1 MSRNR
6 TLLESAGE
14 WFEYNDKGKWLNE
27 MKGSISLI
35 AQIIV
40 TMTFSLATN
49 PPGGVVQVGLSD
61 KAFCSGL
68 VCAGEAVMATVNH
81 NKYLGFMI
89 CNTICFIAS
98 ISVCLLLVSGIQINN
113 SFSIWLLSTG
123 MCVSLTSLAL
133 TYLFAAS
140 MVTPNSIWNS
150 IAGNAFGVVVIVWVA
165 FVVIVIAI
173 YLIVRFFVRSLN
185 KCAK

>member
-14 WFEYNDKGKWLNE
+14 WFEYNDK
-27 MKGSISLI
+27 
-35 AQIIV
+35 
-40 TMTFSLATN
+40 
-49 PPGGVVQVGLSD
+49 
-61 KAFCSGL
+61 
-68 VCAGEAVMATVNH
+68 
-81 NKYLGFMI
+81 
-89 CNTICFIAS
+89 
-98 ISVCLLLVSGIQINN
+98 
-113 SFSIWLLSTG
+113 G